1 MLQNF
6 DEKNQKDKVP
16 KRLAHLRKLMK
27 SYNLDGFIIP
37 RSDFFQSEYVAECD
51 ERLAWLTGFTGSAG
65 FSCVLQKN
73 SAVFVDG
80 RYRIQVKTQ
89 VIDEF
94 EIVHW
99 PETTL
104 TQWIAKNIKSGTIG
118 FDADLHTEQE
128 IDEIKKTVDPSKIK
142 FTAVENLIDIIWTN
156 QPLKPKEAIFQH
168 PLKFAGKS
176 SKEKCL
182 QISTL
187 LKTSNQKNCV
197 LTDPES
203 IAWLL
208 NIRGADVPRVPVV
221 HSTAIINDLGNVDL
235 FIDPIKLKNFSSKQL
250 KHTTFCKPQ
259 SFNLHLKNLDG
270 TTRVDPKKT
279 PLSVV
284 ALLKKPMFSN
294 DPCLLLK
301 AKKNKIEISGTKKA
315 HKRDATAMV
324 EFLCWLDAQTPG
336 MFTEIETVKKL
347 EDLRRKIKYFKDISF
362 ETIAGS
368 GPNGAMAHYRV
379 TSRSN
384 RKVENGDLLLVD
396 SGGQYLDG
404 TTDITRT
411 IPVGSVSKEKKHLF
425 TRVLKGM
432 IAISKLRFPS
442 GTSGRDIDAIARIPL
457 WEIGQDY
464 NHGTGH
470 GVGSYLSVHE
480 GPQRI
485 SKASAT
491 ALAEGMIVSNE
502 PGFYLENNFGIRIE
516 NLLIVKKSL
525 SKNKYMGKEML
536 EFETITMVP
545 IDKRLIIKK
554 LLDAKE
560 IKWINSY
567 HKKIQTEVRVEGK
580 ALNWL
585 RKATSPL

>member
-6 DEKNQKDKVP
+6 DEKNQKDNIP
-16 KRLAHLRKLMK
+16 ERLKHLRELMK
-27 SYNLDGFIIP
+27 SNSLDGFIIP
-37 RSDFFQSEYVAECD
+37 RADFFQSEYVAECD

-65 FSCVLQKN
+65 FACVLKQN

-80 RYRIQVKTQ
+80 RYRIQVKLQ
-89 VIDEF
+89 VIDKF

-104 TQWIAKNIKSGTIG
+104 TQWIAKNITSGTIG
-118 FDADLHTEQE
+118 FDADLHTEHE
-128 IDEIKKTVDPSKIK
+128 IDELRKTLNSSKIL
-142 FTAVENLIDIIWTN
+142 FSPVENLIDIIWID
-156 QPLKPKEAIFQH
+156 QPLKPKEPIFKH

-176 SKEKCL
+176 SKEKCI

-187 LKTSNQKNCV
+187 LKISNQKNCV

-208 NIRGADVPRVPVV
+208 NIRGADVPRVPVA
-221 HSTAIINDLGNVDL
+221 HSKAIISDLAKVDL
-235 FIDPIKLKNFSSKQL
+235 FIDPIKLEKFSSKGL
-250 KHTTFCKPQ
+250 EHTTFWKPQ
-259 SFNLHLKNLDG
+259 SFNLHLENLNG
-270 TTRVDPKKT
+270 ITRVDPKKT

-284 ALLKKPMFSN
+284 ALLKKPMFSD

-301 AKKNKIEISGTKKA
+301 AMKNKVEISGAKKA

-336 MFTEIETVKKL
+336 MFTEIETVEKL
-347 EDLRRKIKYFKDISF
+347 EDLRRGIKYFKDISF

-368 GPNGAMAHYRV
+368 GANGAMAHYRV
-379 TSRSN
+379 TSSSN
-384 RKVENGDLLLVD
+384 RSVENGDLLLVD

-411 IPVGSVSKEKKHLF
+411 IPIGNVSKEKKHFF

-432 IAISKLRFPS
+432 IAISTLRFPS

-491 ALAEGMIVSNE
+491 PLAEGMIISNE

-525 SKNKYMGKEML
+525 PKSKYIGKEML
-536 EFETITMVP
+536 EFETISLVP

-567 HKKIQTEVRVEGK
+567 HKKIRTEVRVEGQ